1 MLGRDGWAGLAVLAA
16 CLVLFA
22 LTLGLKGNP
31 MVPIGPGFY
40 PRIVLGVTALFAALL
55 VVADWR
61 ARRRAPAAVPAPVAA
76 PRRNMVLVASNFAV
90 FGLYVAALPAF
101 GFRLSTFAYVFAA
114 QVLLD
119 PSWRPRHLAAQLV
132 IALATAAISW
142 FVFERYLSV
151 LLPRGAWSGF

>member
-1 MLGRDGWAGLAVLAA
+1 MPGRDGWAGLAVLAA

-55 VVADWR
+55 VMTDWH
-61 ARRRAPAAVPAPVAA
+61 ARRRAPPAEPEAG
-76 PRRNMVLVASNFAV
+76 PRRNMVLVVSNFAV

-119 PSWRPRHLAAQLV
+119 PSWRPRHLAAQFVL
-132 IALATAAISW
+132 ALATAALSW
-142 FVFERYLSV
+142 FAFERYLSV

>member
-40 PRIVLGVTALFAALL
+40 PRIVLGVTAVFAALL
-55 VVADWR
+55 VFSDWR
-61 ARRRAPAAVPAPVAA
+61 ARRLASPAAPVAG
-76 PRRNMVLVASNFAV
+76 PRRNMVLVGANFAV
-90 FGLYVAALPAF
+90 FGCYVAALPAF

-132 IALATAAISW
+132 LALATAALSW
-142 FVFERYLSV
+142 FAFERYLSV